1 MNQVLTDKFIADE
14 RKKKEYP
21 QFARDLF
28 VMHGVTD
35 EPKRLSGGWTN
46 CVFAAGGFV
55 LRYTTDIES
64 GRLRRETRL
73 AQSLPAEVAYPEI
86 VDSGGTD
93 GCDWMLCRRILGT
106 NLEDAWEK
114 LSWEE
119 RAEALEQLWMRAK
132 HVHAINPDTVR
143 TFVNENLWYITTM
156 ENALREAEALKESNV
171 IKAEQYEAAKG
182 YIYRFEAAMKQA
194 ECVLVHGDLTPANA
208 MWHDGKIT
216 ALMDFECAAIAP
228 KEADLMMLLNTAY
241 ERGDLSVAESDFK
254 AKQRFNDRM
263 RALVEKETP
272 DWEILQG
279 YQAIKLMHHVC
290 MDMNDEDF
298 SEGHEELVSLLAL
311 LKDGKGK
318 LAEVMP

>member
-1 MNQVLTDKFIADE
+1 MEKDMLK
-14 RKKKEYP
+14 
-21 QFARDLF
+21 FARALF

-46 CVFAAGGFV
+46 CVFAAGGLV
-55 LRYTTDIES
+55 LRCTTNIES

-73 AQSLPAEVAYPEI
+73 AQSLPAEVGYPEI
-86 VDSGGTD
+86 VDSGSTD

-114 LSWEE
+114 LSWDE
-119 RAEALEQLWMRAK
+119 RAEALEQLWMCAK
-132 HVHAINPDTVR
+132 HVHAISPDTVR

-156 ENALREAEALKESNV
+156 ENALREAETLKESNV
-171 IKAEQYEAAKG
+171 IKAEQYEVVKG

-241 ERGDLSVAESDFK
+241 ECGDLSVDESDFK

-263 RALVEKETP
+263 RVLVEKETP

-279 YQAIKLMHHVC
+279 YQAIKLIHHVC

-298 SEGHEELVSLLAL
+298 SEEHEELVSLLAL

-318 LAEVMP
+318 FSEVMP

>member
-1 MNQVLTDKFIADE
+1 MEKDMLKFAS
-14 RKKKEYP
+14 
-21 QFARDLF
+21 ALF

-46 CVFAAGGFV
+46 FVFAAGGFV
-55 LRYTTDIES
+55 LRCTTNTES
-64 GRLRRETRL
+64 GRLRQETRL
-73 AQSLPAEVAYPEI
+73 AQSLPAEVGYPEI
-86 VDSGGTD
+86 VDSGCTD

-114 LSWEE
+114 LSWNE
-119 RAEALEQLWMRAK
+119 RAEALEQLWMHAK

-143 TFVNENLWYITTM
+143 AFVNDNLWYITTM
-156 ENALREAEALKESNV
+156 EHALREAEALKERNI
-171 IKAEQYEAAKG
+171 IKAEEYEAVKG

-194 ECVLVHGDLTPANA
+194 KCVLVHGDLTPANA
-208 MWHDGKIT
+208 IWHDGKIT
-216 ALMDFECAAIAP
+216 ALMDFECAVIAP

-241 ERGDLSVAESDFK
+241 ERGDLSAAESDFK
-254 AKQRFNDRM
+254 AKQRFHDRM

-272 DWEILQG
+272 NWEILQG
-279 YQAIKLMHHVC
+279 YRTIKLMHHVC

-298 SEGHEELVSLLAL
+298 SEEHEELVSLLSL

-318 LAEVMP
+318 LSEVMP